1 MARPFYNIT
10 DNVIINV
17 SLLEEIIYEDDN
29 TITLKFNSGFKSSYD
44 LNEVSLHFKNFLFSL
59 QT

>member
-17 SLLEEIIYEDDN
+17 SLLEEIIYEDN
-29 TITLKFNSGFKSSYD
+29 NKITLKFNSGLESSYD

-59 QT
+59 RT